1 MNKLKKYAG
10 LLNDEAPK
18 DHFLA
23 YITPN
28 ERDMLVNAGG
38 SGKMT
43 PQGIPS
49 FYAGE
54 FGGMDFSDSS
64 AGSEGDSDYGG
75 GGGGDDIPDDT
86 GTEGA
91 GTHGSGTGA
100 DPDYNIDTSYGDD
113 MNYTL
118 EQQRQTQIAR
128 NIAQG
133 KDPYYNP
140 MLDDI
145 GMEGSITK
153 TIYDPK
159 TKTFKHEQAPGTIK
173 AIEYQKSNLKT
184 YLESPDVSDEDKIGI
199 LNQLQ
204 AIQNSQ
210 LVGTA
215 QGKYTGAID
224 DQDIATDWV
233 LNNLTGSLDYV
244 KGMSNLN
251 KYTSKIDKD
260 SLTFQ
265 KQIQNDG
272 IIKTVLKS
280 GGIIG
285 TMFKGLTDSY
295 KNKQAM
301 KLLGYS
307 TRVWNPETQSFGST
321 PSKSNVGE
329 EDTAT
334 QAISSNQPNTSP
346 PPLPDSMVDKYFANL
361 NNTNLGINQN
371 YLNTYNTAKANIA
384 NTLNMT
390 PNTQQY
396 GYGNTFNDN
405 YARSMTSANP
415 FFEEL
420 TSEGLI

>member
-28 ERDMLVNAGG
+28 EREMLVNAGG
-38 SGKMT
+38 SGHITKS
-43 PQGIPS
+43 GIPS
-49 FYAGE
+49 FYVGE

-64 AGSEGDSDYGG
+64 SGSEGDSDYGNG
-75 GGGGDDIPDDT
+75 NNDQTTNEPMHHGIFNQSTDDSLNIDHHD
-86 GTEGA
+86 
-91 GTHGSGTGA
+91 S
-100 DPDYNIDTSYGDD
+100 DPDQDDSLNIDHHDSDTYGNIDTSYGDD

-133 KDPYYNP
+133 KDPYDDP

-159 TKTFKHEQAPGTIK
+159 TETFKHEQEPGTIK

-265 KQIQNDG
+265 KQMN
-272 IIKTVLKS
+272 
-280 GGIIG
+280 
-285 TMFKGLTDSY
+285 Y
-295 KNKQAM
+295 
-301 KLLGYS
+301 
-307 TRVWNPETQSFGST
+307 WN
-321 PSKSNVGE
+321 NV
-329 EDTAT
+329 
-334 QAISSNQPNTSP
+334 
-346 PPLPDSMVDKYFANL
+346 
-361 NNTNLGINQN
+361 
-371 YLNTYNTAKANIA
+371 
-384 NTLNMT
+384 
-390 PNTQQY
+390 
-396 GYGNTFNDN
+396 
-405 YARSMTSANP
+405 
-415 FFEEL
+415 
-420 TSEGLI
+420 

>member
-23 YITPN
+23 YITGN
-28 ERDMLVNAGG
+28 ERDMLVQAGG
-38 SGKMT
+38 SGHITKS
-43 PQGIPS
+43 GIPS
-49 FYAGE
+49 FEESWDMSVDY
-54 FGGMDFSDSS
+54 GGSDSS
-64 AGSEGDSDYGG
+64 SGSAGDDYGG
-75 GGGGDDIPDDT
+75 GDN
-86 GTEGA
+86 
-91 GTHGSGTGA
+91 
-100 DPDYNIDTSYGDD
+100 DPPSNDPPPNDSLNIDHGDD

-118 EQQRQTQIAR
+118 EQQRQTQMAR
-128 NIAQG
+128 NITQG

-145 GMEGSITK
+145 GMEGSITN
-153 TIYDPK
+153 TTYDPK
-159 TKTFKHEQAPGTIK
+159 TKTFQHEQAPGTIK
-173 AIEYQKSNLKT
+173 AIEYQKANLKT
-184 YLESPDVSDEDKIGI
+184 YLESPDVSDKDKIGI

-215 QGKYTGAID
+215 QGKHTGAID

-265 KQIQNDG
+265 KQMKNDG
-272 IIKTVLKS
+272 VIKTVLKS

-285 TMFKGLTDSY
+285 TMFKDLTDSY

-307 TRVWNPETQSFGST
+307 NKVWNPETGDFGKDGNRMLT
-321 PSKSNVGE
+321 GGATEGEREAMTQLAPSAPYYASG
-329 EDTAT
+329 TAPQPS
-334 QAISSNQPNTSP
+334 QAAKWFANTGSSNNTFSF
-346 PPLPDSMVDKYFANL
+346 DFQQ
-361 NNTNLGINQN
+361 G
-371 YLNTYNTAKANIA
+371 YNIAKAKQASILGNPSA
-384 NTLNMT
+384 VGWLAVNQSPYYDFLKLNKLDR
-390 PNTQQY
+390 
-396 GYGNTFNDN
+396 GI
-405 YARSMTSANP
+405 
-415 FFEEL
+415 L
-420 TSEGLI
+420 